1 MPVYNNRRT
10 ANDDDPLTKL
20 MQPPEDE
27 TPEELNARLVAEV
40 EAQTRSNAIDEEINR
55 QKQEL
60 KKAPKPVRVLL
71 LGASSIIRV
80 FWRDNFNCFV
90 HRSERIRY
98 V

>member
-1 MPVYNNRRT
+1 MPVYNSRRGHG
-10 ANDDDPLTKL
+10 NDDDPLTKL
-20 MQPPEDE
+20 MQPPVDE
-27 TPEELNARLVAEV
+27 TPEELHARLAAEA
-40 EAQTRSNAIDEEINR
+40 EAQKRSNAIDEEIHR

-80 FWRDNFNCFV
+80 VFVNCLV

>member
-1 MPVYNNRRT
+1 MPFNGHRT
-10 ANDDDPLTKL
+10 GQGNDDDPLTKL

-27 TPEELNARLVAEV
+27 TPEELQARLFAEA
-40 EAQTRSNAIDEEINR
+40 EALKRSNAIDEEINR

-71 LGASSIIRV
+71 LGASSRFFLFEKI
-80 FWRDNFNCFV
+80 NCFV